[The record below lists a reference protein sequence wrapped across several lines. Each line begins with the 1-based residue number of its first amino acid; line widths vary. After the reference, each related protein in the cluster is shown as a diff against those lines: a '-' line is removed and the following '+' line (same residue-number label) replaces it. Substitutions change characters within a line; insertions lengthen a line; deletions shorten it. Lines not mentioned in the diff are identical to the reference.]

1 MSDLASS
8 LDQGRIPRHIAII
21 MDGNGRWANAR
32 GLHRTAGHARGEPA
46 LFDIVHGALDLG
58 IEWLTVYTFSTEN
71 WGRDPAEVAFLMEF
85 NVDLLER
92 RRDELD
98 ELGVRVIFIGDH
110 EDERIPA
117 AVLDRMRIAEEQTA
131 GNTNLNM
138 VYAFNYGGR
147 TEIAAAARRIAE
159 EVAAGTLDPADIDED
174 SIAQR
179 LYCPEMPDPDLV
191 IRTSGEQRTS
201 NYLLWESAY
210 AEYVFTPVL
219 WPDFDQRELVRCIA
233 EYQDRDRRYGGAL
246 DGIFDD
252 DPAPLPPSQG

>member
-1 MSDLASS
+1 MSDLSAH
-8 LDQGRIPRHIAII
+8 LDLERIPRHVAII

-46 LFDIVHGALDLG
+46 LFDIVHGALALG

-71 WGRDPAEVAFLMEF
+71 WGRDPDEVAFLMEF

-117 AVLDRMRIAEEQTA
+117 AVLERMKIAEEQTA
-131 GNTNLNM
+131 GNTRLNM

-159 EVAAGTLDPADIDED
+159 EAAAGTLDPADVDE
-174 SIAQR
+174 STVAQR
-179 LYCPEMPDPDLV
+179 LYCPDMPNPDVV

-201 NYLLWESAY
+201 NYLLWEAAY
-210 AEYVFTPVL
+210 SEYVFTPVL
-219 WPDFDQRELVRCIA
+219 WPDFDQQELARCIA
-233 EYQDRDRRYGGAL
+233 EYQDRDRRYGGAI
-246 DGIFDD
+246 DGVPDD
-252 DPAPLPPSQG
+252 DPAPHPAP

>member
-1 MSDLASS
+1 
-8 LDQGRIPRHIAII
+8 

-46 LFDIVHGALDLG
+46 LFDVVHGALELG
-58 IEWLTVYTFSTEN
+58 LEWLTVYTFSTEN
-71 WGRDPAEVAFLMEF
+71 WSRDADEVAFLMEF

-98 ELGVRVIFIGDH
+98 ELGVRVVFIGDH
-110 EDERIPA
+110 DDPRIPP
-117 AVLDRMRIAEEQTA
+117 AVLDRMRIAQDQTA
-131 GNTNLNM
+131 DNTKLTM

-159 EVAAGTLDPADIDED
+159 EAAAGTLDPTAVDETT
-174 SIAQR
+174 IAQR

-191 IRTSGEQRTS
+191 IRTSGEHRTS
-201 NYLLWESAY
+201 NYLLWEAAY

-219 WPDFDQRELVRCIA
+219 WPDFDRVELARCIA
-233 EYQDRDRRYGGAL
+233 EFQSRDRRFGGAV
-246 DGIFDD
+246 DQV
-252 DPAPLPPSQG
+252 PQ

>member
-1 MSDLASS
+1 MSDLSTH
-8 LDQGRIPRHIAII
+8 LDPDRIPGHIAII

-71 WGRDPAEVAFLMEF
+71 WGRDPDEVAFLMEF

-110 EDERIPA
+110 EDERIPS
-117 AVLDRMRIAEEQTA
+117 AVLERMRIAEDQTA
-131 GNTNLNM
+131 GNTKLNM

-159 EVAAGTLDPADIDED
+159 EVEAGTLSPADVNES
-174 SIAQR
+174 SIAER

-201 NYLLWESAY
+201 NYLLWEAAY

-219 WPDFDQRELVRCIA
+219 WPDFDQQELIRCIA
-233 EYQDRDRRYGGAL
+233 EYQDRERRYGGAT
-246 DGIFDD
+246 DGVPEDAD
-252 DPAPLPPSQG
+252 RLLPPR